1 MQQIETRLCE
11 TDEADIKNQK
21 NTSLNQTYH
30 KFLLKQIDLSLTC
43 LSLRIHPFSRHQSLC
58 VTF

>member
-11 TDEADIKNQK
+11 TDEADIKNPK
-21 NTSLNQTYH
+21 ITSLNQTYP
-30 KFLLKQIDLSLTC
+30 KFLLKQIDPS
-43 LSLRIHPFSRHQSLC
+43 LSLRINPFSRHQSLC